1 MMVLQTNRSTESI
14 NKKRIRINRQITARE
29 VRLIGAE
36 SEQLGVV
43 SLEKALQEAENAG
56 LDLVEVAPQSTPP
69 VVRVIDWGKYR
80 YEQDKHLQKSRRNQK
95 QADIKQVR
103 LGLKTDTHDIETKVK
118 AARKF
123 LDQGHKVRINLR
135 FRGREITHPD
145 LGRGVLER
153 FVEQL
158 TDEATVEQPIALSGR
173 EMSTV
178 LARKKDAKS

>member
-1 MMVLQTNRSTESI
+1 MGKQTNRSTGSI
-14 NKKRIRINRQITARE
+14 NQKRVRINHHITAQT
-29 VRLIGAE
+29 VRLIGAN

-43 SLEKALQEAENAG
+43 SISEARQAADNAG
-56 LDLVEVAPQSTPP
+56 LDLVEVAPQATPP

-80 YEQDKHLQKSRRNQK
+80 YEQDKHLQKARRNQK
-95 QADIKQVR
+95 QVDIKQVR
-103 LGLKTDTHDIETKVK
+103 VGLKTDTHDIEVKTK

-123 LDQGHKVRINLR
+123 LAQGHKVRINLR

-153 FVEQL
+153 FSAQL
-158 TDEATVEQPIALSGR
+158 TDEATIEQPITMSGR
-173 EMSTV
+173 EMSVV

>member
-1 MMVLQTNRSTESI
+1 MSLTE
-14 NKKRIRINRQITARE
+14 AR
-29 VRLIGAE
+29 RHAE
-36 SEQLGVV
+36 DAS
-43 SLEKALQEAENAG
+43 
-56 LDLVEVAPQSTPP
+56 LDLVEVAPQASPP

-95 QADIKQVR
+95 QVDIKQVR
-103 LGLKTDTHDIETKVK
+103 LGLKTDKHDIEVKLK

-123 LDQGHKVRINLR
+123 LDHGHKVRINLR

-153 FVEQL
+153 FCEQL
-158 TDEATVEQPIALSGR
+158 ADETVIEQPITMSGR

-178 LARKKDAKS
+178 VARKKDAKS

>member
-1 MMVLQTNRSTESI
+1 
-14 NKKRIRINRQITARE
+14 
-29 VRLIGAE
+29 VRLIGAN

-43 SLEKALQEAENAG
+43 SLGQALQEAENAG
-56 LDLVEVAPQSTPP
+56 LDLVEVAPQATPP

-80 YEQDKHLQKSRRNQK
+80 YEQDKQLQKSRRNQK

-103 LGLKTDTHDIETKVK
+103 LGLKTDKHDLEVK
-118 AARKF
+118 IRAVRKF
-123 LDQGHKVRINLR
+123 LGLGHKVRVNLR

-158 TDEATVEQPIALSGR
+158 MDEATVEQPIALSGR

-178 LARKKDAKS
+178 LVRKKDAKS